1 MKSSLFII
9 FALISLLTVASEQ
22 KTNESTNEKQRK
34 VDCNLLPSVRSN
46 HPVNFHMNEIDSSK
60 YNPRAFQ
67 DPYKLTIFANS
78 DSIEK
83 IYQEDY
89 PEIFKKTNKGY
100 KFKNSQGQEI
110 VAENNLEQEKSYSK
124 YEFKARFEDYVM
136 ILMTYFEGSE
146 VVVVNLETGLTF
158 TTLDKPRFIT
168 ETKLY
173 SFADYYGDSDIHFY
187 NIETKESVRFSF
199 QNLSIVDSY
208 NVSNHVF
215 FKAICLTTME
225 ERYFEILN

>member
-1 MKSSLFII
+1 MKLSLLII
-9 FALISLLTVASEQ
+9 VSLVSLLTVTNEQ
-22 KTNESTNEKQRK
+22 KTIKTTTENAKQ
-34 VDCNLLPSVRSN
+34 VDCDLLPSVRSN
-46 HPVNFHMNEIDSSK
+46 HPVNFHINEIDSSK

-89 PEIFKKTNKGY
+89 PEIFKKTDKGY

-110 VAENNLEQEKSYSK
+110 IAENNLEQEKLYSK
-124 YEFKARFEDYVM
+124 YEFKAGFENYVM
-136 ILMTYFEGSE
+136 ILLTYFEGSQ
-146 VVVVNLETGLTF
+146 VVIIDLETGLAF

-187 NIETKESVRFSF
+187 NIETKESVHFSF

-215 FKAICLTTME
+215 FKAICMTTME
-225 ERYFEILN
+225 EKYFEILN